1 MSWRSRP
8 ESILRWLVG
17 DADVAA
23 EVALITG
30 FGAFGH
36 IGSMQSDA
44 VRRLREDPTLRTLG
58 NQISLLRTS
67 EDPTLGR

>member
-44 VRRLREDPTLRTLG
+44 VRPRQNRRSLT
-58 NQISLLRTS
+58 QIS
-67 EDPTLGR
+67 PY

>member
-44 VRRLREDPTLRTLG
+44 VRPRRNPKSLT
-58 NQISLLRTS
+58 QIYSY
-67 EDPTLGR
+67 